1 MITPE
6 ISVVVCT
13 FNRAEMLADALA
25 SLTRLETH
33 AAFTYEIVVV
43 DNASTDRTPAVVA
56 DLAAMS
62 SLFRYVREERKGIV
76 PARNRGIREARG
88 KYIAFFD
95 DDQLALP
102 QWLHALWTT
111 AEERGA
117 GCVGGPV
124 HLKLPEGCDRKLQ
137 PVVRMLLGESDWSQ
151 TPTKYDNKRC
161 PGAGNML
168 LAREWLDRVGVFDE
182 AFNVRGEDTDLF
194 LRLFAAGCEAWYAP
208 DAVVLHV
215 MTAQRL
221 EDAYV
226 LRLADWMGGSVA
238 EKEFRVANRAKF
250 AARRFLKQAR
260 RVLSEMPQFGLAK
273 LRGEPESLLNE
284 RCRSA
289 ISAAYGRRSGELL
302 SSPRASAAPTLAGT
316 ALHRTTA

>member
-1 MITPE
+1 MTTPDV
-6 ISVVVCT
+6 SVVVCT
-13 FNRAEMLADALA
+13 FNRAGMLADALA
-25 SLTRLETH
+25 SLADLKT
-33 AAFTYEIVVV
+33 ANSFTYEIVVI
-43 DNASTDRTPAVVA
+43 DNASTDNTPTVI
-56 DLAAMS
+56 AAAAAAS
-62 SLFRYVREERKGIV
+62 SHPVRYVREDRKGIV

-95 DDQLALP
+95 DDQLATP
-102 QWLHALWTT
+102 NWLHALLRT

-124 HLKLPEGCDRKLQ
+124 RLKLPDGCERKLR
-137 PVVRMLLGESDWSQ
+137 PICRMLLGEADWS
-151 TPTKYDNKRC
+151 TVPAKYDNKRC

-168 LAREWLDRVGVFDE
+168 LERAWLDRIGGFDE

-215 MTAQRL
+215 MTPQRL

-238 EKEFRVANRAKF
+238 EKEFRVTSRRSFVWRWSLKQLRRF
-250 AARRFLKQAR
+250 AVEMPRYALARLTGNPEAILDELGRCTIASGYARRGAELLRPKPSPQNIPAGAALR
-260 RVLSEMPQFGLAK
+260 RVTS
-273 LRGEPESLLNE
+273 
-284 RCRSA
+284 
-289 ISAAYGRRSGELL
+289 
-302 SSPRASAAPTLAGT
+302 
-316 ALHRTTA
+316 